1 MRLLANSAIAFVFAA
16 GLASAGEMLDIEF
29 AKPGGVSLTLDA
41 YVPDGKGPF
50 PTVIIVHGGGWV
62 NGTKRSYVTPIFPV
76 LTKAGFA
83 WFTIN
88 YRLAPAHKFPAAT
101 EDVDAAI
108 RWVRAHA
115 KEYKVDTRRI
125 ALMGESAGGHLVA
138 YAGTKRAPGTEVSAV
153 VDFYGAHDLLKR
165 EKERGEVTKNMREF
179 LGVDKLDEAGMAKLR
194 EASPI
199 TYVKKGLPPF
209 LFIHGT
215 KDAAVPY
222 DQSPLMCEALKKA
235 GNRCEVYTVEGAPH
249 GVGPWEKNPEFQGY
263 KTKVVEWLRQ
273 VWKL

>member
-1 MRLLANSAIAFVFAA
+1 MRLLANSAFA
-16 GLASAGEMLDIEF
+16 LALCASFALGGEILDIEF

-50 PTVIIVHGGGWV
+50 PTVIVVHGGGWV
-62 NGTKRSYVTPIFPV
+62 NGTKRTYVTPVFPV

-83 WFTIN
+83 WFTVN
-88 YRLAPAHKFPAAT
+88 YRLAPQYKYPAAT

-115 KEYKVDTRRI
+115 RQYKVDTKRI
-125 ALMGESAGGHLVA
+125 ALLGESAGGHLVA
-138 YAGTKRAPGTEVSAV
+138 YAGAKRAKGAEVSAV
-153 VDFYGAHDLLKR
+153 VDFYGPHDLLKR
-165 EKERGEVTKNMREF
+165 EKERGEVTKNLREF
-179 LGVDKLDEAGMAKLR
+179 LGVDKLDEAGIATLR
-194 EASPI
+194 HASPI

-235 GNRCEVYTVEGAPH
+235 GNQCEVYTVEGAPH

-263 KTKVVEWLRQ
+263 KTKMIDWLRA

>member
-1 MRLLANSAIAFVFAA
+1 MRLLASSFAA
-16 GLASAGEMLDIEF
+16 LALAAMPALAGEMSDIEF

-50 PTVIIVHGGGWV
+50 PTVIIVHGGGWM
-62 NGTKRSYVTPIFPV
+62 NGNKRTYVTPIFPV

-88 YRLAPAHKFPAAT
+88 YRLAPQYKFPAAAD
-101 EDVDAAI
+101 DVQAAV
-108 RWVRAHA
+108 RWVKAHA
-115 KEYKVDTRRI
+115 KEYKVDTKRI
-125 ALMGESAGGHLVA
+125 ALLGESAGGHLVA
-138 YAGTKRAPGTEVSAV
+138 YVGTKRDPGTEVSAV
-153 VDFYGAHDLLKR
+153 VDFYGVHDMLKR
-165 EKERGEVTKNMREF
+165 EKDRGEVSKNIREF

-209 LFIHGT
+209 LFLHGT

-222 DQSPLMCEALKKA
+222 DQSPLLCDALKKA

-263 KTKVVEWLRQ
+263 KTKIVEWLRG

>member
-1 MRLLANSAIAFVFAA
+1 MRLLANSA
-16 GLASAGEMLDIEF
+16 LALFLATALATAGEINDIEF
-29 AKPGGVSLTLDA
+29 SKPGGVSLTLDA

-62 NGTKRSYVTPIFPV
+62 NGTKRTYVTPIFPV

-88 YRLAPAHKFPAAT
+88 YRLAPQYKYPAAT

-138 YAGTKRAPGTEVSAV
+138 YAGIKRNKGAEVSAV

-165 EKERGEVTKNMREF
+165 EKERGEVTKNLREF

-222 DQSPLMCEALKKA
+222 DQSPLLCDALKKH
-235 GNRCEVYTVEGAPH
+235 GNQCEVYTVEGAPH

-263 KTKVVEWLRQ
+263 KTKMVDWLRA